1 MKAALLR
8 GVAVLGLVALALPGL
23 AHAAPYGL
31 SANVITEVTNFPAGD
46 RKVGF
51 LDLHGDPL
59 AFSLQA
65 IDRTA
70 QLGPGAQATGRF
82 LGSVGLLKVYAG
94 ASYPLHGDGLASST
108 VTSSFYDTIVVGGAG
123 LAVGTPVSY
132 RLDFSISG
140 SVLGALPDPTY
151 GAFATASVSL
161 QDDFTRQ
168 AVFMNWDNRRN
179 ATGIYSLTLNT
190 TVGHSLLL
198 VADLKAGARVQGNS
212 LNARSAE
219 ADFYHSA
226 RYALTPSVAGLNVVG
241 LSGHD
246 YTVSAVPEPSSW
258 ALMALGLGA
267 VVLRRRAVT
276 RRR

>member
-1 MKAALLR
+1 MKAALRRAL
-8 GVAVLGLVALALPGL
+8 AAAGLVALALPGTAL
-23 AHAAPYGL
+23 AWGYGL
-31 SANVITEVTNFPAGD
+31 QANVITEVVNFPASD
-46 RKVGF
+46 RKDGNLW
-51 LDLHGDPL
+51 LDGDPL

-70 QLGPGAQATGRF
+70 QLGPSAQATGRF

-94 ASYPLHGDGLASST
+94 ASYPLGGDGLATST
-108 VTSSFYDTIVVGGAG
+108 VTSSFYDTIAVSGAG

-140 SVLGALPDPTY
+140 SVLGALPDPTF

-168 AVFMNWDNRRN
+168 AVVMNWDNRQN

-190 TVGHSLLL
+190 TVGHSLILA
-198 VADLKAGARVQGNS
+198 ADLKAGARVQGNS
-212 LNARSAE
+212 VNARSAE

-226 RYALTPSVAGLNVVG
+226 RYALTPSVAGLNVLG
-241 LSGHD
+241 MSGHD

-258 ALMALGLGA
+258 ALMVLGLTGA
-267 VVLRRRAVT
+267 ALRRRAVV
-276 RRR
+276 RRG